1 MRLGRITQIWR
12 YPVKSMAGE
21 QLARAQV
28 GRSGIVGDRRWAV
41 RNDSVGEIQGGKKFP
56 DLMRCTARFRREP
69 RGDDDTPPPVGIQ
82 FPDGN
87 TCGSDAPDVLGRRL
101 LDVTEGTPCSVW
113 PVQPAEAEAFYRRKA
128 RTQEEAAADRAHNLQ
143 REAGEPY
150 PDLTGFPPSIFE
162 FTSIPG
168 MYFDLSPLH
177 LLTTASLA
185 FMARCNP
192 DADWDVRRFRPNFL
206 VDVADGQQTEGL
218 VELAWLGRTLRVGGL
233 TLRCDY
239 PTPRCGMITRPQ
251 PGLGFDKGV
260 LRTVVREADQNLGV
274 YADVVE
280 PGEVKV
286 GDEILLI

>member
-1 MRLGRITQIWR
+1 MRLGRITQLWR

-28 GRSGIVGDRRWAV
+28 RRSGIVGDRQWAV
-41 RNDSVGEIQGGKKFP
+41 RNDLVGEIQGGKKFP

-69 RGDDDTPPPVGIQ
+69 RDGEGPPPVDIE
-82 FPDGN
+82 FPGGDR
-87 TCGSDAPDVLGRRL
+87 CGSDEAHALSQRL
-101 LDVTEGTPCSVW
+101 RGVTEGTPCSLW
-113 PVQPAEAEAFYRRKA
+113 PVQPAEAEAFYRRRR

-168 MYFDLSPLH
+168 MFFDLSPLH

-185 FMARCNP
+185 YMARCNP
-192 DADWDVRRFRPNFL
+192 GAGWDARRFRPNFL
-206 VDVADGQQTEGL
+206 LDTADSQKNEGL
-218 VELAWLGRTLRVGGL
+218 VELGWLGRTLRVGGL
-233 TLRCDY
+233 TFRCDY

-274 YADVVE
+274 YAEVVE
-280 PGEVKV
+280 PGEVRV
-286 GDEILLI
+286 GDEIVLV

>member
-21 QLARAQV
+21 QLAHAQV
-28 GRSGIVGDRRWAV
+28 TRSGIVGDRQWAV

-69 RGDDDTPPPVGIQ
+69 RSGEAPPPVEIE
-82 FPDGN
+82 FPDGDR
-87 TCGSDAPDVLGRRL
+87 CGSDAPDALSQRL
-101 LDVTEGTPCSVW
+101 LGVTEGTPCSLW
-113 PVQPAEAEAFYRRKA
+113 PVQPAEAEAFYRRRM

-150 PDLTGFPPSIFE
+150 PDLAGFPPSIFE

-168 MYFDLSPLH
+168 MFFDLSPLH

-185 FMARCNP
+185 HMARCNP
-192 DADWDVRRFRPNFL
+192 GADWDVRRFRPNFL
-206 VDVADGQQTEGL
+206 LETLDSQRNEGL
-218 VELAWLGRTLRVGGL
+218 VELGWLRRTLRVGGL

-280 PGEVKV
+280 PGEVEV
-286 GDEILLI
+286 GDEIVLI